1 MQKRRAESPPLV
13 FMYLSVGPRSVRRP
27 HIPGVENGELFPER
41 PQEVHVDT
49 ADYNRLFLGTDC
61 RIAPVGIYKRRMAAV
76 AAPRVAPDTV
86 NPGDIALVLDGA
98 RPQQRIPYGD
108 ARRRPVGRIDY
119 HVIVAAIAGE
129 YGEPEII
136 AYLEQYPYA
145 APLDNH
151 TPAARRIMVR
161 LTAHGE
167 EMALVVI
174 LRTAVGANEI
184 HAVEISALFGHGH
197 TPRNGGIVTHGHT
210 ASMPPPPARHPR
222 LRPPATDRYKT
233 PW

>member
-1 MQKRRAESPPLV
+1 
-13 FMYLSVGPRSVRRP
+13 
-27 HIPGVENGELFPER
+27 
-41 PQEVHVDT
+41 
-49 ADYNRLFLGTDC
+49 
-61 RIAPVGIYKRRMAAV
+61 MAAV

-108 ARRRPVGRIDY
+108 ARCRPVGRIDY
-119 HVIVAAIAGE
+119 QVIVAAIAGE

-210 ASMPPPPARHPR
+210 PHPCHR
-222 LRPPATDRYKT
+222 LRPVTHACGRLRRIGTKPRGEHLGQHHKVDMAHTTFRRRR
-233 PW
+233 